1 MPFLKCYCFR
11 EDSASAQILKAETEN
26 VKNNDLKELL
36 PFGFAVHHAGL
47 HRLDRNLVED
57 LFADKHIQVLVSTST
72 LAWGVNLP
80 AHTVIIKG
88 TQIYSPEQGKWIEL
102 SPQDILQMLGRGG
115 RPTYDTK
122 GEGIIIT
129 SYQELKYYLSLLNQQ
144 LPIESQFLSQLADQ
158 MNAEIV
164 LGSIMNTK
172 DAVNWLGYTYL
183 YVRMMRCPQVYGI
196 SDDEISQDPLLIKRR
211 ADLVHSA
218 ATLLDKH
225 NLIKYEK
232 KTGSF
237 QVSYLG
243 KIASHYYI
251 KYPSIAVYNE
261 NIKPTMSV
269 IDLFKTFSL
278 SSEFKYIPIREEEKL
293 ELVKIMEK
301 VPLPIKGSHEDPST
315 KINVL
320 LQAYVSRIK
329 LDGFALNADMIYV
342 TQSAGRIMRGLFE
355 IFLRRGWAQIA
366 ETALTACKM
375 IDKRMWSCMT
385 PLRQFKGIPEEILRR
400 IEKKEQMTWEHFYN
414 MTPQQIGDLIK
425 FNKLGKVLHKFI
437 HQFPRIELTAYVQP
451 ITRSCLKIDLTVTP
465 DFHWDDKIHGRC
477 EPFWIIVEDC
487 DNEMA
492 LYIEQFVLKQ
502 KYIGEKEFNFE
513 FTVPLFEPLHP
524 LYYIKVISD
533 RWLQCDA
540 QLPVSFKNLILPEKF
555 PLPTELL
562 DLQLSP
568 IKALK
573 WSEAEV
579 LFDRLGVSTFNS
591 IQTQVF
597 SAFYHSDET
606 IFLGAPTGSGKTI
619 CTILAILR
627 AIKTDTNAKVVYIV
641 PIETMC
647 KGKHKYFHDLFSQ
660 FHKKVALLTG
670 QVTIDLKALE
680 KSDIIVSSPEN
691 WDVVSRRWKQRK
703 AVQAVSVFIVDEL
716 HLMSHGT
723 SVLEVVTSRMR
734 YMATQLEKHIR
745 IVGLAT
751 SVANYKSISEWIGAN
766 SNFSF
771 NFHPN
776 VRPVP
781 LEIYIHGFDQ
791 SNKKARIYS
800 MEKYVYQGIKQ
811 QSKGKPVVIFVSDRK
826 QARITA
832 LNLLTMTYSD
842 NKPKQFLT
850 VSEKEIEQIIS
861 SIKEKNLKHVLA
873 YGIGFVYEGMNED
886 EKSLVYQLFEA
897 QAIQVLICT
906 YQLCWELEMSA
917 YMVMIMDTQRY
928 DGKEKRYIDYTVPDM
943 LQMMGRATQAKNKE
957 SSKCLVF
964 CYTPKKDFYKKFLYE
979 PYPVESNLNQYL
991 IDHLNV
997 EIVAKTIENKQDCVD
1012 WITWTFMYRRLTQN
1026 PNFYNLQE
1034 ISGTHINNYLSEL
1047 IENTVEEL
1055 EGSKCIAVEDEVEL
1069 VPLNLGII
1077 ASYYSIN
1084 YTTLDNFAKS
1094 LNQNTKLKQIIEIL
1108 ANSTEFE
1115 NVKYYTIF
1123 CF

>member
-1 MPFLKCYCFR
+1 MLKNSNLHNFLKKR
-11 EDSASAQILKAETEN
+11 EDSASYQILKAEMEN
-26 VKNNDLKELL
+26 AKNADLKELL
-36 PFGFAVHHAGL
+36 PYGFAIHHAGL

-144 LPIESQFLSQLADQ
+144 LPIESQFLTQLADQ

-172 DAVNWLGYTYL
+172 DAVNWLGYSYL
-183 YVRMMRCPQVYGI
+183 YVRMMRAPHIYGI
-196 SDDEISQDPLLIKRR
+196 SEEEMAQDPLLIKRR

-232 KTGSF
+232 KTGVF

-251 KYPSIAVYNE
+251 KYPSIAIYNE
-261 NIKPTMSV
+261 NIKPTMNI
-269 IDLFKTFSL
+269 IDLFKVFSL

-293 ELVKIMEK
+293 ELQKIMEK
-301 VPLPIKGSHEDPST
+301 VPLPIKGSHEDSST

-320 LQAYVSRIK
+320 LQSYISRIK

-342 TQSAGRIMRGLFE
+342 TQSAGRIMRGLYE
-355 IFLRRGWAQIA
+355 IFLRRGWAQIT
-366 ETALTACKM
+366 EVALTCCKM

-477 EPFWIIVEDC
+477 EPFWIIVEEC
-487 DNEMA
+487 DNEMI
-492 LYIEQFVLKQ
+492 LYVEQFVLKQ
-502 KYIGEKEFNFE
+502 KYVGEKEFNFE

-533 RWLQCDA
+533 RWLQCEA

-562 DLQLSP
+562 DLQLLP

-573 WSEAEV
+573 WTEAEL
-579 LFDRLGVSTFNS
+579 LFERIGINSLNS

-597 SAFYHSDET
+597 ASFYNSDET
-606 IFLGAPTGSGKTI
+606 IFLGAPTGSGKSV
-619 CTILAILR
+619 CTILSMLR
-627 AIKTDTNAKVVYIV
+627 SIKTDPNSKIVYIG
-641 PIETMC
+641 PLDTICRQKFKFLNALLTP
-647 KGKHKYFHDLFSQ
+647 

-670 QVTIDLKALE
+670 QTTIDLKLLE
-680 KSDIIVSSPEN
+680 KSDVIVSSPET
-691 WDVVSRRWKQRK
+691 WDVLSRRWKQRK
-703 AVQAVSVFIVDEL
+703 VIQMVTVFIVDEI
-716 HLMSHGT
+716 HLMSYGN
-723 SVLEVVTSRMR
+723 SVLEVITSRMR
-734 YMATQLEKHIR
+734 YMATQIEKQIR
-745 IVGLAT
+745 IVGLGT
-751 SVANYKSISEWIGAN
+751 SIANYKSVSEWIGA
-766 SNFSF
+766 SPNFSF

-811 QSKGKPVVIFVSDRK
+811 QSKGKPVIIFVSDRK

-842 NKPKQFLT
+842 NKPKQFL
-850 VSEKEIEQIIS
+850 SLSDEEIEQISKKIT
-861 SIKEKNLKHVLA
+861 EKNLKHVIK
-873 YGIGFVYEGMNED
+873 YGISFIYEGMNEE
-886 EKSLVYQLFEA
+886 EKDLVIQLFEA
-897 QAIQVLICT
+897 GGIQVLICT
-906 YQLCWELEMSA
+906 YQLCWELEMNA
-917 YMVMIMDTQRY
+917 YMAIIMDTQRY
-928 DGKEKRYIDYTVPDM
+928 DGKEKRYIDYTIPDM
-943 LQMMGRATQAKNKE
+943 LQMMGRATQPNQKE
-957 SSKCLVF
+957 SAKCLIF

-991 IDHLNV
+991 IDHLNA

-1026 PNFYNLQE
+1026 PNYYNLQE
-1034 ISGTHINNYLSEL
+1034 ISGSHINNYLSEL

-1055 EGSKCIAVEDEVEL
+1055 ETSKCIAVEDELEL

-1077 ASYYSIN
+1077 ASYYYIN
-1084 YTTLDNFAKS
+1084 YSTLDNFSKS
-1094 LNQNTKLKQIIEIL
+1094 LTQNSKLKQIIEIL

-1115 NVKYYTIF
+1115 NVSF
-1123 CF
+1123 FL

>member
-1 MPFLKCYCFR
+1 M
-11 EDSASAQILKAETEN
+11 EN
-26 VKNNDLKELL
+26 VKNADLKELL
-36 PFGFAVHHAGL
+36 PYGFAIHHAGL

-57 LFADKHIQVLVSTST
+57 LFGDKHIQVLVSTST

-102 SPQDILQMLGRGG
+102 SPQDILQMLGRAG

-144 LPIESQFLSQLADQ
+144 LPIESQFLTQLADQ

-183 YVRMMRCPQVYGI
+183 YVRMMRAPHIYGI
-196 SDDEISQDPLLIKRR
+196 SEDELAADPLLIKKR

-232 KTGSF
+232 KTGVF

-261 NIKPTMSV
+261 NIKPTMNV
-269 IDLFKTFSL
+269 IDLFKVFSL

-293 ELVKIMEK
+293 ELQKIMEK

-320 LQAYVSRIK
+320 LQSYISRIK

-342 TQSAGRIMRGLFE
+342 TQSAGRIMRGLYE

-366 ETALTACKM
+366 EVGLTACKM

-477 EPFWIIVEDC
+477 EPFWIIIEEC
-487 DNEMA
+487 DNEMI
-492 LYIEQFVLKQ
+492 LYVEQFVLKQ
-502 KYIGEKEFNFE
+502 KYVGEKEFNFE

-533 RWLQCDA
+533 RWLQCEA

-555 PLPTELL
+555 PIPTELL
-562 DLQLSP
+562 DLQLLP

-573 WSEAEV
+573 WTEAEV
-579 LFDRLGVSTFNS
+579 LFERIGINSLNS

-597 SAFYHSDET
+597 ASFYHSDET
-606 IFLGAPTGSGKTI
+606 IFLGSPTGSGKSV
-619 CTILAILR
+619 CTILSILR
-627 AIKTDTNAKVVYIV
+627 SIKTDPQSKIVYIG
-641 PIETMC
+641 PMDAIC
-647 KGKHKYFHDLFSQ
+647 RQKYKYFNELFEP

-670 QVTIDLKALE
+670 QTTMDLKLLE
-680 KSDIIVSSPEN
+680 KSDLIVSSPEN
-691 WDVVSRRWKQRK
+691 WDVLSRRWKQRK
-703 AVQAVSVFIVDEL
+703 AVQNVTVLIVDEL
-716 HLMSHGT
+716 HLMSYGN
-723 SVLEVVTSRMR
+723 SVLEVITSRMR
-734 YMATQLEKHIR
+734 YMATQLERQIR

-751 SVANYKSISEWIGAN
+751 SVANYKSVSEWIGAN
-766 SNFSF
+766 PNFSF

-811 QSKGKPVVIFVSDRK
+811 QSKNKPVIIFVSDRK

-842 NKPKQFLT
+842 NKPKQFITL
-850 VSEKEIEQIIS
+850 SEEEISQISKNIT
-861 SIKEKNLKHVLA
+861 EKNLKHVIN
-873 YGIGFVYEGMNED
+873 YGISFIYEGMNED
-886 EKSLVYQLFEA
+886 EKALVIQLFEA
-897 QAIQVLICT
+897 GGIQILICT
-906 YQLCWELEMSA
+906 YQLCWELEMNA
-917 YMVMIMDTQRY
+917 YLVIIMDTQRY
-928 DGKEKRYIDYTVPDM
+928 DGKEKRYIDYTIPDM
-943 LQMMGRATQAKNKE
+943 LQMMGRATQPNQKDSA
-957 SSKCLVF
+957 KCLVF

-991 IDHLNV
+991 IDHLNA

-1026 PNFYNLQE
+1026 PNYYNLQE
-1034 ISGTHINNYLSEL
+1034 ISGSHINNYLSEL

-1055 EGSKCIAVEDEVEL
+1055 ETSKCIAVEDELEL

-1077 ASYYSIN
+1077 ASYYYIN
-1084 YTTLDNFAKS
+1084 YSTLDNFAKS
-1094 LNQNTKLKQIIEIL
+1094 LNQNSKLKQIIEIL

-1115 NVKYYTIF
+1115 NVTNPLFFLMIF
-1123 CF
+1123 IK